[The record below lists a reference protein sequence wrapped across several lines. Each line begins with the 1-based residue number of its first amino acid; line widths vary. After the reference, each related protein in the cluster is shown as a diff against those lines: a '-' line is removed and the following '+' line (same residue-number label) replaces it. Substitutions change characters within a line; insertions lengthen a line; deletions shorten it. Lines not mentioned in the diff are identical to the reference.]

1 MEGEYIPKEVEVKE
15 ENKKEEKT
23 PRIYGVLRQSLL
35 SDLITIV
42 TGLFIYFGSSVIN
55 QVIGIVVGSFILF
68 IGLINAYK
76 CYKRNEIS
84 FSSGSFIFS
93 ILVIAVGIFIIAS
106 PLIVTQAITIMLGI
120 IMLIIGINKVSYAV
134 LLKKQTFNIW
144 LFSLIEGILLTLFGL
159 TILLNPFSNIVIT
172 KIIGIVLIVIAVC
185 DLINLFIIKKESKG
199 IIELHW

>member
-1 MEGEYIPKEVEVKE
+1 MEGEYIPKEVEPKE
-15 ENKKEEKT
+15 EQKNEEKA

-35 SDLITIV
+35 SDLITLV

-76 CYKRNEIS
+76 CYKRNEIN

-93 ILVIAVGIFIIAS
+93 ILVIAVGIFIICS

-120 IMLIIGINKVSYAV
+120 IMLIIGINKISYGV

-144 LFSLIEGILLTLFGL
+144 SFSLVEGILLALFGL
-159 TILLNPFSNIVIT
+159 AILINPFSNIVIT
-172 KIIGIVLIVIAVC
+172 KIIGIVLIVIAVI
-185 DLINLFIIKKESKG
+185 DLINLFIIKKESNG
-199 IIELHW
+199 VIDLHW